1 MLDISDVSI
10 IPSTF
15 HTCSDLIFQPKREHY
30 CDPHFTNE
38 EDTWDDYIIYLM
50 SYNLEAEDQD

>member
-1 MLDISDVSI
+1 MFWFDI
-10 IPSTF
+10 PA
-15 HTCSDLIFQPKREHY
+15 QEGAY

-38 EDTWDDYIIYLM
+38 EDTWDDYIICLM